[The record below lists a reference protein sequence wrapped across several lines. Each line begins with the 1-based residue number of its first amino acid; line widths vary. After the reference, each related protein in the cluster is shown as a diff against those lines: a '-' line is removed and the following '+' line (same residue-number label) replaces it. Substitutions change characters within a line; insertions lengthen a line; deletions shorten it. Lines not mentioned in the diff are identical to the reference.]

1 MQSIKRQYEMLEITD
16 YINNDFKAIKSSD
29 SIESIMDFFEEA
41 RFSHFPVLEEGV
53 FIGCISSEEAETFD
67 SSKKASD
74 YRYALKG
81 FYARTSMFWVDVLDV
96 FSRNS
101 TTVIPV
107 LSDENTYVGYYE
119 ITEVIHN
126 FYETPFVKEHGGLI
140 IVEKSIL
147 DFTMSQVVQIVESNE
162 GKILGLYVSNT
173 SPDKVQVTIKIV
185 LGGMNEI
192 LQTFRRYGYDII
204 SEYKEDVFLNN
215 LKERSD
221 YLEKYLSI

>member
-1 MQSIKRQYEMLEITD
+1 MLEITD
-16 YINNDFKAIKSSD
+16 YINNDYKAINSSD
-29 SIESIMDFFEEA
+29 SIESVLDFFEEA
-41 RFSHFPVLEEGV
+41 RFSHFPVVEDGV
-53 FIGCISSEEAETFD
+53 YIGCISSDEIETFD
-67 SSKKASD
+67 SNKKVSD

-81 FYARTSMFWVDVLDV
+81 FFARTSMFWVDVLEV
-96 FSRNS
+96 FSRNN

-119 ITEVIHN
+119 ITEVIQN
-126 FYETPFVKEHGGLI
+126 FYETPFVKEDGGVI

-162 GKILGLYVSNT
+162 GRILGLYVSNT
-173 SPDKVQVTIKIV
+173 TPDRVQVTIKIV

-192 LQTFRRYGYDII
+192 LQTFRRYGYEII

-215 LKERSD
+215 LKDRSA
-221 YLEKYLSI
+221 YLDKYLSI

>member
-1 MQSIKRQYEMLEITD
+1 MLEITD

-29 SIESIMDFFEEA
+29 SIESVMDFFEES
-41 RFSHFPVLEEGV
+41 RFSHFPVVDEGV
-53 FIGCISSEEAETFD
+53 YIGCISSEEVETYD
-67 SSKKASD
+67 LSKKISD
-74 YRYALKG
+74 YSYSLKG
-81 FYARTSMFWVDVLDV
+81 FYVRTNLFWIDVLEV
-96 FSRNS
+96 FSRNN

-107 LSDENTYVGYYE
+107 LDEENNYVGYYE
-119 ITEVIHN
+119 ITEVIRN
-126 FYETPFVKEHGGLI
+126 FYDTPFVKDFGGVI

-147 DFTMSQVVQIVESNE
+147 DFTMSQVVQIVESNG

-173 SPDKVQVTIKIV
+173 TPDKVQVTIKIV

-215 LKERSD
+215 LKDRSD